1 MVPNRPPKTV
11 AEVYSAHAAMKYFTP
26 ELLTRFGSPDDRVAD
41 AAQAEWEAATA
52 KYQKHF
58 RSIERQLPK
67 RLRGLLRRY
76 SLHDA
81 TVSFAG
87 VADEVIDLT
96 LKLDTPPRE
105 TVFLR
110 YRLVSD
116 VQMVA
121 HVVPGHDTTQVLS
134 WLYDEIDIAGEG
146 VFPIIEQ
153 RILFST
159 GLELTIQFQDLS
171 YSTARTLPLIA
182 NGATGPVR
190 VETAG

>member
-1 MVPNRPPKTV
+1 
-11 AEVYSAHAAMKYFTP
+11 MKYFTP
-26 ELLTRFGSPDDRVAD
+26 ELLARYGAPDDWVAD
-41 AAQAEWEAATA
+41 AAHAEWEAATE
-52 KYQKHF
+52 KYQKQF

-76 SLHDA
+76 YLHDA

-87 VADEVIDLT
+87 VADEVLHLT
-96 LKLDTPPRE
+96 LKLDAPPRE

-110 YRLVSD
+110 YRLVSE
-116 VQMVA
+116 VKMVA
-121 HVVPGHDTTQVLS
+121 HTLAAHEATQALS
-134 WLYDEIDIAGEG
+134 WLYDEIDVVGEG
-146 VFPIIEQ
+146 VFPVIEQ
-153 RILFST
+153 RILLSN
-159 GLELTIQFQDLS
+159 GLELMIQFQDLS